1 MCEKVNHDRRW
12 LHPLPHSKWASEA
25 AASPRS
31 SHKLCWC
38 NCFSLLAVLGSR
50 LCQGCSEI
58 QSGLLNAEIRNKT
71 CIALVELN
79 LQELCCSSGGD
90 WMTLIFHPTQ
100 GSYQQITPIMSQG
113 FLKTERKRGI
123 IEPENL
129 WKDSWRRVRA
139 WWLQFCCLAVPR

>member
-1 MCEKVNHDRRW
+1 MKFHRKKILVCVRKSTMIEDYCTPCHTANGHLRQQPAQGAVT
-12 LHPLPHSKWASEA
+12 
-25 AASPRS
+25 S
-31 SHKLCWC
+31 SVDVTA
-38 NCFSLLAVLGSR
+38 FSLLAVLGSR

-129 WKDSWRRVRA
+129 WKDS
-139 WWLQFCCLAVPR
+139 